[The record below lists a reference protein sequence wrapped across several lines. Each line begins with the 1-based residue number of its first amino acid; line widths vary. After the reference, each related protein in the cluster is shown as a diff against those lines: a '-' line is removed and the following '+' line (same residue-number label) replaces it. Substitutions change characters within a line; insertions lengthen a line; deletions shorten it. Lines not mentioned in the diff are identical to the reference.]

1 MDKRHIFDKILAFDK
16 IIIHMHMRPDGDCY
30 GAGFGLKHILQE
42 SFPQKTIYI
51 VGETA
56 DYVKFLGDVDVIPD
70 EAYQGALSI
79 VVDTATHDRVADQR
93 FSKGAYVIK
102 IDHHLPVDA
111 YGDYQYVDTTRPA
124 TSQIILEFY
133 QEYSSV
139 LKLNMAA
146 ARALYTGIVTDT
158 GRFKYRSVTSDTFKA
173 VASLLDFG
181 LDFADILTTLDV
193 KSENEM
199 KLQGY
204 VLQNF
209 EKTPNG
215 VAYIRMKPDIIA
227 KYATT
232 LEEATSLVNE
242 LSCLADC
249 PVWILFAEYEGGIVR
264 ARIRSKGPAINELAT
279 KYQGGGHPMACG
291 ANVGS
296 WETVD
301 ALLKDADD
309 LVKGY
314 KEGLLKAEKAHENI

>member
-1 MDKRHIFDKILAFDK
+1 MDKQFIFDKINEFK
-16 IIIHMHMRPDGDCY
+16 TIIVHMHMRPDGDTY
-30 GAGFGLKHILQE
+30 GAGFGLKNILQE
-42 SFPQKTIYI
+42 SFPEKKIYI

-56 DYVKFLGDVDVIPD
+56 EYVKFLGDVDQIPD
-70 EAYQGALSI
+70 ETYQGALSI

-93 FSKGAYVIK
+93 FVKGAYVIK

-111 YGDYQYVDTTRPA
+111 YGDYQYVDVTRPA

-133 QEYSSV
+133 LEYAHV
-139 LKLNMAA
+139 LKMNMKA

-181 LDFADILTTLDV
+181 LDFADVLMQLDV
-193 KSENEM
+193 KTENQM

-209 EKTPNG
+209 QKTEHG
-215 VAYIRMKPDIIA
+215 VAYIEMHPDII
-227 KYATT
+227 KKFNVT

-242 LSCLADC
+242 LSCLEDC
-249 PVWILFAEYEGGIVR
+249 PIWMLFAEYENNIVR
-264 ARIRSKGPAINELAT
+264 ARLRSKGPAINLLANRFG
-279 KYQGGGHPMACG
+279 GGGHPMACG

-296 WETVD
+296 WGQVKD
-301 ALLKDADD
+301 LLKEADELAKD
-309 LVKGY
+309 Y
-314 KEGLLKAEKAHENI
+314 KATQKSAH